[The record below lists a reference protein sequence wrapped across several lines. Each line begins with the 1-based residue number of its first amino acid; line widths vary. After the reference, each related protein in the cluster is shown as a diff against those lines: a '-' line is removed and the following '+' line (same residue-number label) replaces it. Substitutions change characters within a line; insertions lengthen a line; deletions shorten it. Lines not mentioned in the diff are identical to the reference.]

1 MTSCVDRGAT
11 TLLDGIKKGA
21 PAAASVFV
29 GGIAFGATAR
39 AAGWGVWAPIVASAV
54 VFSGSAQ
61 FAALATLGTGAG
73 VVAAVV
79 AGAFISARFVPMGF
93 ALAASL
99 KGGRWRRAAEAQ
111 ALVDAG
117 FVLAHRGDGVF
128 DRKLLFG
135 STLLAWIGW
144 FGGTVVGV
152 VVSPDPATMTSL
164 GLDVVFPGFLLCLLL
179 DELRGSRRPLVAAA
193 IGGSVVAALLF
204 VVSPGIALLAAVAG
218 AFIGLFS
225 QEDS

>member
-1 MTSCVDRGAT
+1 MTSCVDRRSAS
-11 TLLDGIKKGA
+11 LLDGIKKGA

-29 GGIAFGATAR
+29 GGIAFGAAAR
-39 AAGWGVWAPIVASAV
+39 AAGWGFWGPIAASAV

-61 FAALATLGTGAG
+61 FAALATLGAGAG

-79 AGAFISARFVPMGF
+79 AGGLISARFVPMGF

-99 KGGRWRRAAEAQ
+99 KGSRWRRAAEAQ
-111 ALVDAG
+111 TLVDAG

-144 FGGTVVGV
+144 VGGTVVGV
-152 VVSPDPATMTSL
+152 VVSPDPAMMARL

-193 IGGSVVAALLF
+193 IGGAVVAGLLF

-218 AFIGLFS
+218 AFVGLFS
-225 QEDS
+225 QEKS